1 MIFLFNS
8 NGFESAWFVGAAICN
23 VAVPFTN
30 VLKRWTAFLQRCTTL
45 DKVHQ
50 CCTTWNAQL
59 CYNVAQRC
67 ITLLQRCTALY
78 NVWQRCYN
86 VALRCIT
93 FGNVAQ
99 RWTMAALYNLKRCT
113 ALIQQRTALLQRC
126 TTLDNVWQRCGNIA
140 QRWIT
145 FGNVVQLPPQRCT
158 TLQFTAFRVP
168 FTTLQRELSTL

>member
-1 MIFLFNS
+1 M
-8 NGFESAWFVGAAICN
+8 GAAICN

-45 DKVHQ
+45 DKVYQ

-67 ITLLQRCTALY
+67 ITFGNVVTALNSVVQRLATLLQRCTALY
-78 NVWQRCYN
+78 NVWQRC
-86 VALRCIT
+86 
-93 FGNVAQ
+93 
-99 RWTMAALYNLKRCT
+99 T
-113 ALIQQRTALLQRC
+113 ALDNGSVVQLETLHSFDTTTHSFV
-126 TTLDNVWQRCGNIA
+126 TTLDNVWQRCDNIA

-145 FGNVVQLPPQRCT
+145 FGNVVQLPSQRCT

-168 FTTLQRELSTL
+168 FTTLQRELPTL